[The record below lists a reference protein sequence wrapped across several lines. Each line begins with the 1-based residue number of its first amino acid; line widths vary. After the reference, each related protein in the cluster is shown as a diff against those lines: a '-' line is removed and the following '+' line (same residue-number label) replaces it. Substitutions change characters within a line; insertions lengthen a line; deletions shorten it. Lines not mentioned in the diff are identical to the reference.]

1 MITRSDQIVG
11 VYQRFLNHIKH
22 DYLGEII
29 VCLSQYYQVLKAKL
43 SLPSNILNYNIM
55 AQLLNL

>member
-43 SLPSNILNYNIM
+43 SLYHKAVSTIEFVMII
-55 AQLLNL
+55 